1 MVVWPLHDLYFT
13 SIYLFMNTILA
24 NIMFCC
30 LFTFMFIFACI
41 FCVLCL
47 NADLKLIW
55 WYFEQN
61 HFLSMILLTFLRL
74 VNLILNV
81 YLNRFENVWSGKLI
95 SKPERFYRVE
105 MNKKN
110 CLFSFCSFMFCIV
123 SYNYTDYVI
132 YTNWSGKILKWAMGD
147 GRGWTEHPTNFI
159 V

>member
-47 NADLKLIW
+47 SADLKLIW

-74 VNLILNV
+74 VNLLLNE
-81 YLNRFENVWSGKLI
+81 YLDRFENLSSGKPI
-95 SKPERFYRVE
+95 SKPERFFRVV
-105 MNKKN
+105 KKKD

-132 YTNWSGKILKWAMGD
+132 YTNWSVNRLKWAMGV
-147 GRGWTEHPTNFI
+147 GLGVEQNN
-159 V
+159 